1 MLLLAD
7 LDMDL
12 DPVAHLLVPLTLE
25 EERETRLQ
33 AIDMLSRVPDARRCE
48 ALAELLSG
56 KAIRSKAAANAP
68 PICSSTW
75 PRAGCGSSRCH
86 SREQPVLAVAVEQ
99 LRARAAF
106 SQCAAQESEQAPV
119 VLPEVEHIA
128 LDQPADTARQQLW
141 RILNRI
147 VDDAW
152 DPHGAESREEAAA
165 RYLATEQDVEDFV
178 AVAEG
183 RSTGVPVILK
193 KYGFGWVGSFVPACQ
208 SSTVCAWPSTT
219 PPSDGETHCSR
230 LPILEPLKPC

>member
-1 MLLLAD
+1 MGWSK
-7 LDMDL
+7 LDVCIYEHHRSDRAATGRTFTPSATGGGCPVRAPHGNGSFPRTAEAPRRTASRL
-12 DPVAHLLVPLTLE
+12 DVT
-25 EERETRLQ
+25 
-33 AIDMLSRVPDARRCE
+33 
-48 ALAELLSG
+48 AE
-56 KAIRSKAAANAP
+56 NN
-68 PICSSTW
+68 
-75 PRAGCGSSRCH
+75 
-86 SREQPVLAVAVEQ
+86 PVLAVAVEQ

-152 DPHGAESREEAAA
+152 DPHGAESREEVAA
-165 RYLATEQDVEDFV
+165 RYLATEQDVEEFI

-183 RSTGVPVILK
+183 RSTGVPAILK
-193 KYGFGWVGSFVPACQ
+193 KYGFGWVGSFVPAL
-208 SSTVCAWPSTT
+208 SVVHRLRLAVNDPS
-219 PPSDGETHCSR
+219 SDGETHCSR